1 MSALPIPVD
10 SIEKAKHV
18 LNILVY
24 SYIGEQW
31 ESGRRYLIENNIN
44 ILIEEKKMIGI
55 YVFLKK
61 ICNALFLLVKK
72 EKLEGFNNGMPIDF

>member
-1 MSALPIPVD
+1 MPVD

-18 LNILVY
+18 LKILVY

-44 ILIEEKKMIGI
+44 ILVEEKDDWNIC
-55 YVFLKK
+55 VLKK
-61 ICNALFLLVKK
+61 YVMHYFYL
-72 EKLEGFNNGMPIDF
+72 